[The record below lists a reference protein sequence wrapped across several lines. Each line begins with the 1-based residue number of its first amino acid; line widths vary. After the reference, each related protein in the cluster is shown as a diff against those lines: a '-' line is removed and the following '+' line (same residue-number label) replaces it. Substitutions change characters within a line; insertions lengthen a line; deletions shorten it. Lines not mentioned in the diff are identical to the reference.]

1 MDDKGLMR
9 LKNIQEIFHVSLE
22 SLFTKEEIDTF
33 FFLLTEDY
41 YGITRLKLALNV
53 DMELVNPQPLIKA
66 LELLKEE
73 KPIQYILGETEFF
86 GLNFKVNE
94 HVLIPRPETEE
105 LVDWIISCHSESF
118 DLAQDRL
125 HEESQQLKILD
136 IGTGSGCIAVSLA
149 KNLPNAKVYALDVS
163 KEALKVAKQN
173 AELNNVEVEFIED
186 NILSPMTEARRS
198 KFDIIVSN
206 PPYVR
211 VKEKELM
218 KPNVLENEPHLALFV
233 EDDNPLL
240 FYKAISEFA
249 KINLK
254 NDGKLFFE
262 INEYLG
268 NDMIQLLKSYNFKE
282 IELKQDIFKKDR
294 MIKGDKKE
302 I

>member
-9 LKNIQEIFHVSLE
+9 LKNIQETFHLSLE

-86 GLNFKVNE
+86 GLNFNVNE

-105 LVDWIISCHSESF
+105 LVDWIISYYSESF

-125 HEESQQLKILD
+125 REQSQQLKILD

-149 KNLPNAKVYALDVS
+149 KNLPNAKVYALDIS

-173 AELNNVEVEFIED
+173 AELNNVELEFIEHS
-186 NILSPMTEARRS
+186 ILSPMTEARRS

-240 FYKAISEFA
+240 FYKAICEFA

-254 NDGKLFFE
+254 KDGKLFFE

-294 MIKGDKKE
+294 MIKGML
-302 I
+302 IS